1 MENSLAITTQHLRR
15 YWPTRAWHWL
25 VALACGV
32 FLFYI
37 VAGYLC
43 IASLIGENPRWRG
56 MNRRPGDFGLKGEVV
71 SLRST
76 DGISLKAWRQPA
88 DGRARANIII
98 AHGIDHTRQVMLPR
112 ASFLVHGG
120 YNVLALDLRG
130 HGESAAQ
137 YASTGY
143 LEARDILG
151 AVRYVR
157 SSGENRPIV
166 LLGVSYGAVAS
177 LLAAAESQEIAAVIA
192 DGAYPTGKDVFEN
205 INRHFVHD
213 SGTGLWLRVLYLIAS
228 CPGISRAAA
237 LVYYARTGIYL
248 GSDFGSALPSASRI
262 RIPVLLISGE
272 RDWIVPTEQMQTILA
287 ALPTE
292 RKSLVVI
299 PNAYHDTTFS
309 AGPTVYKDTVL
320 NFLDS
325 NLAQHR

>member
-1 MENSLAITTQHLRR
+1 
-15 YWPTRAWHWL
+15 
-25 VALACGV
+25 VALTAV
-32 FLFYI
+32 LLLFYGI
-37 VAGYLC
+37 AGYLC
-43 IASLIGENPRWRG
+43 SASLIGENPRWRG
-56 MNRRPGDFGLKGEVV
+56 MNRGPWDFGLKSETV

-76 DGISLKAWRQPA
+76 DGILLKAWWLPA
-88 DGRARANIII
+88 DGEAWANIII
-98 AHGIDHTRQVMLPR
+98 AHGVDHTRQVMLPR

-137 YASTGY
+137 YASPGY

-151 AVRYVR
+151 AVRYLHSR
-157 SSGENRPIV
+157 GETRPIV

-177 LLAAAESQEIAAVIA
+177 LLAAAQCQEIAAVIA

-213 SGTGLWLRVLYLIAS
+213 SGTKLWLRTLFLIAS
-228 CPGISRAAA
+228 SPGIPRAAA

-248 GSDFGSALPSASRI
+248 TSDFVSVLPSASRI

-272 RDWIVPTEQMQTILA
+272 RDWIVPTGQMRTILA
-287 ALPTE
+287 ALPTQ

-309 AGPTVYKDTVL
+309 ADPAVYKEAVL
-320 NFLDS
+320 NFLDR
-325 NLAQHR
+325 NFAH